1 MDSNTPQSNQRLE
14 LGMSLDNVRRE
25 LVENISNSCPDIR
38 AIWLIGSRA
47 NGTDNAFSDWDFI
60 AFGSENSLEY
70 LKVHCELHLDSV
82 DFLVVLNNNDFRA
95 AWGELEKTGSVQEW
109 QWVQKSAHLATYVQ
123 TKYVEMEDGSRFDC
137 STKSAIKVWPPQSAA
152 P

>member
-109 QWVQKSAHLATYVQ
+109 QWVQKSAHLATYV
-123 TKYVEMEDGSRFDC
+123 
-137 STKSAIKVWPPQSAA
+137 
-152 P
+152 